1 MEYPKQLLN
10 DSSRRHLVA
19 WKKAFD
25 KVMLD
30 MTDDKIEESINM
42 TYHDDFI
49 ERSFLYEGYLHAWIG
64 EWQRGTIYISNR
76 LTRSMTNDNWWTE
89 AIKYRIMRLESDIL
103 GSKVDDPYEWAKH
116 VFPPQYEG
124 CEEDEEEEEDEDEPI
139 DWQPPVDRV
148 LPYPRHHLKRKHYDD
163 IDE

>member
-1 MEYPKQLLN
+1 MSYLIYTDLK
-10 DSSRRHLVA
+10 RHTKA
-19 WKKAFD
+19 WKDTFNH
-25 KVMLD
+25 VMND
-30 MTDDKIEESINM
+30 MTDDQIADQIET
-42 TYHDDFI
+42 TYRQGFADWDIDWRCFM
-49 ERSFLYEGYLHAWIG
+49 YLRAWTG
-64 EWQRGTIYISNR
+64 KWVQGMEYITDHLRRR
-76 LTRSMTNDNWWTE
+76 LTNDNWWTE

-124 CEEDEEEEEDEDEPI
+124 CEEDEEEEEDEPS

>member
-10 DSSRRHLVA
+10 DSSRRHLIA

-30 MTDDKIEESINM
+30 MTDDQIEESIKSFHE
-42 TYHDDFI
+42 TFI
-49 ERSFLYEGYLHAWIG
+49 KSLPRYELILYSWIG
-64 EWQRGTIYISNR
+64 KWERGTAYISYHR
-76 LTRSMTNDNWWTE
+76 TGTMTNDNWWTE

-124 CEEDEEEEEDEDEPI
+124 CEEESEEEDEPI
-139 DWQPPVDRV
+139 DWSTLTDRV